1 VSNYCPIPFNATEA
15 EVKDGKIRCT
25 ECGWT
30 TADSFSGRLGIES
43 HIRLRHP
50 RKDKRCRPLAD

>member
-1 VSNYCPIPFNATEA
+1 MSTYCPIPFNATVA
-15 EVKDGKIRCT
+15 EVKEGRVRCT

-30 TADSFSGRLGIES
+30 TTDSASGRLGIES

-50 RKDKRCRPLAD
+50 AKSK